1 VQAAFAPQNQRKVFD
16 LLQQGA
22 TASEIIELVS
32 HKSYDQNTSIRQYG
46 VVTLRDGSVEVVGFT
61 GTENNYWAG
70 DLQDLTN
77 AVSAQGNTLE
87 NEAVVADALAAFS
100 SAEIGP
106 VALSDRLMR
115 ALEAASDA
123 GGDRRCNQPGF
134 QQTAQVAFIAVAKA
148 GGQPFAASLGKEPSQ
163 NDPALPWLYISVIE
177 TKGGPNPLLE
187 LRSGY
192 DSWRIENLPSCSEC
206 DLEPIPVPAGGEPK
220 PLIKFIFQA
229 ANRIGLVTVLA
240 ICCLTG
246 VLLPALVLLR
256 IRTRRRRV
264 KSSRSSIEEG
274 HAG

>member
-87 NEAVVADALAAFS
+87 NEAVVADA
-100 SAEIGP
+100 
-106 VALSDRLMR
+106 LMR